1 MHIRNVTTHNNEG
14 SACIKRDVDE
24 EGWGGA
30 RGWGMAGGVG
40 DGQRMVREGG
50 WGRYEV
56 GSRGA
61 GKGDQVFKTWRRH

>member
-30 RGWGMAGGVG
+30 RGWGIAGGVG
-40 DGQRMVREGG
+40 DGQRMVREVDGDDMR
-50 WGRYEV
+50 W
-56 GSRGA
+56 RGA